1 MRLDG
6 GLEPEVLLLE
16 VVELD
21 GEGLDLILDVLQL
34 DGRLHHLLLLL
45 RDRLPHQAHE
55 LPARTARRRSL
66 FVKMGNLRTR
76 QRIM

>member
-1 MRLDG
+1 MRLYC

-16 VVELD
+16 VVELY
-21 GEGLDLILDVLQL
+21 GERLDLVLDVLQL

-76 QRIM
+76 QGIV

>member
-16 VVELD
+16 VVELY
-21 GEGLDLILDVLQL
+21 GERLDLVLDVLQL

-55 LPARTARRRSL
+55 LPARAARRRSL
-66 FVKMGNLRTR
+66 FGKMGNFNIK
-76 QRIM
+76 QEM